1 PSPQP
6 SSHTILSLQVL
17 CQMCSGLCQCSPT
30 MPRCPLGIPLMIDSC
45 GCCQLYPRQEGE
57 RGLKCDQLSLV
68 GIVDLNELGCELN
81 GTRLEEGQVFQPSCA
96 QLCCCLGGGMSC
108 MPLCTA
114 DLLPGH
120 CCKEWVFDSTD
131 DSISSNPSAGPWGAL
146 SGLLSASI
154 PNGIEWTSDWSPCSH
169 SCGPGVS
176 IHTTNRWRACLL
188 QAETRLCQIRLCQ
201 TLL

>member
-1 PSPQP
+1 MRGITTGSV
-6 SSHTILSLQVL
+6 VL

-45 GCCQLYPRQEGE
+45 GCCQLYPRQEDAK
-57 RGLKCDQLSLV
+57 RGLKCDQLSLC
-68 GIVDLNELGCELN
+68 IRPMCRLCMSATQPLGCELN

-114 DLLPGH
+114 DLQGPADKCH

-131 DSISSNPSAGPWGAL
+131 DRPWGAL